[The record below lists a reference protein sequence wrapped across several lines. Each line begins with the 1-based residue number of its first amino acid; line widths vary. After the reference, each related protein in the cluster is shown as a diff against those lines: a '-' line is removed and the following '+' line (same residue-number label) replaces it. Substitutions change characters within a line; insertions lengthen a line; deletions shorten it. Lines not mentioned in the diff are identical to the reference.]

1 MQAEPMSGMDYLLKD
16 RSWQMLLKNSLSGE
30 KGAWAKK
37 IDVHNR
43 SVFDD
48 LASGKVLAYLGKTW
62 I

>member
-1 MQAEPMSGMDYLLKD
+1 MSGMDYLLKD